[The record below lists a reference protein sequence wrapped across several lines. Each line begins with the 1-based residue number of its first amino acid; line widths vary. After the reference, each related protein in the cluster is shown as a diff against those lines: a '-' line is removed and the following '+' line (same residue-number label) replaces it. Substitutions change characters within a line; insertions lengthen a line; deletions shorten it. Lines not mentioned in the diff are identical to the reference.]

1 MEGRKINNISTFTY
15 GKYITTEKVSFRG
28 GYEFNQGDTLKGR
41 VIKEDSQSNKVTIK
55 LTNGMEIEA
64 ELQGEVDLKGGL
76 LNFEVAELKD
86 NMLFL
91 KLTAN
96 NTEIINEE
104 IAKESIDE
112 IMNFILKEGLKKE
125 DYNMLKAM
133 VKYNIPLTRE
143 NITTVKSIME
153 FSDKMNNNP
162 VEIKNF
168 INSYLNSRDIAANS
182 KEGVYVS
189 QKLYEFFEAFSKT
202 DLQEV
207 LLFLENDIEFTKE
220 NLESFNKLFNNE
232 NAMEKVINEVNEKL
246 GNAIAIEDNTLN
258 REILEKTLNQ
268 EYSKDV
274 IEYKNNSNNDINDMK
289 EVNDIKEIKNINDI
303 KDIKDIKNINDIK
316 DIKNINDIKDI
327 KDIKDN
333 SINNISILSKSS
345 TGKTIQATLIKES
358 SKDNIV
364 KESILKD
371 SIINDGS
378 KSEFFMEDDVKEIIK
393 VLKNE
398 NKSMVNENK
407 SELNINKEV
416 LRESILKHKGK
427 EVRLNDAEA
436 KLLEVIINKDEIKDK
451 EINFIKNLFNSVES
465 RQKGE
470 EKELKSNDIRE
481 NIFNI
486 SKDLS
491 KNITE
496 KSEGAK
502 EVIRNI
508 ISNLKESDENSSQ
521 ILNIMKNSINDL
533 KLFNKINDQYY
544 CLDVPINFK
553 ENEYPCKLIIK
564 DDRKE
569 GKSIDSSNF
578 KVAISVKTVKL
589 GTVDALLNVKN
600 RNIDLQLKCDKSVM
614 NLFVISKEKLKE
626 IVESSGFSTK
636 IEIVERTEE
645 LQLSSCRE
653 FFNDNNIAAVD
664 ITV

>member
-202 DLQEV
+202 NLQEV
-207 LLFLENDIEFTKE
+207 LLFLESGIEFTKE

-289 EVNDIKEIKNINDI
+289 EVNDIKDIKNINDI

-358 SKDNIV
+358 SKDNI
-364 KESILKD
+364 
-371 SIINDGS
+371 INDGA
-378 KSEFFMEDDVKEIIK
+378 KSDFFMEDDVKEIIK

-491 KNITE
+491 KNIIE

>member
-1 MEGRKINNISTFTY
+1 M
-15 GKYITTEKVSFRG
+15 SFRG

-96 NTEIINEE
+96 NTEVINEE

-202 DLQEV
+202 NLQEV

-258 REILEKTLNQ
+258 REILEKTLKQ

-274 IEYKNNSNNDINDMK
+274 IDYKNNSNNDINDMK
-289 EVNDIKEIKNINDI
+289 EV
-303 KDIKDIKNINDIK
+303 K

-327 KDIKDN
+327 KDITDN
-333 SINNISILSKSS
+333 NINNISILSKSS

-358 SKDNIV
+358 SKDNI
-364 KESILKD
+364 
-371 SIINDGS
+371 INDGA
-378 KSEFFMEDDVKEIIK
+378 KSDFFMEDDVKEIIK

-416 LRESILKHKGK
+416 LRESILKHTGK

-481 NIFNI
+481 NIFSI

>member
-207 LLFLENDIEFTKE
+207 LLFLESGIEFTKE

-303 KDIKDIKNINDIK
+303 KDIKD
-316 DIKNINDIKDI
+316 
-327 KDIKDN
+327 N

-358 SKDNIV
+358 SKDNI
-364 KESILKD
+364 
-371 SIINDGS
+371 INDGA
-378 KSEFFMEDDVKEIIK
+378 KSDFFMEDDVKEIIK

-416 LRESILKHKGK
+416 LRESILKHTGK

-496 KSEGAK
+496 KSEGVK

>member
-96 NTEIINEE
+96 NTEVINEE

-202 DLQEV
+202 NLQEV

-258 REILEKTLNQ
+258 REILEKTLKQ

-274 IEYKNNSNNDINDMK
+274 IDYKNNSNNDINDMK
-289 EVNDIKEIKNINDI
+289 EV

-316 DIKNINDIKDI
+316 DTKDI
-327 KDIKDN
+327 TDN
-333 SINNISILSKSS
+333 NSSILSKSS

-378 KSEFFMEDDVKEIIK
+378 KSQFFMEDDVKEIIK

-407 SELNINKEV
+407 SELNINKEI
-416 LRESILKHKGK
+416 LRESILKHTGK
-427 EVRLNDAEA
+427 EIRLNDAEA

-470 EKELKSNDIRE
+470 EKKLKSNDIRE

-496 KSEGAK
+496 KSEGTK

-521 ILNIMKNSINDL
+521 ILNIMKSSINDL

-544 CLDVPINFK
+544 CLDIPVNFK

-569 GKSIDSSNF
+569 GKAIDSSNF
-578 KVAISVKTVKL
+578 KVAVSVKTVKL

>member
-1 MEGRKINNISTFTY
+1 
-15 GKYITTEKVSFRG
+15 VSFRG

-96 NTEIINEE
+96 NTEVINEE

-202 DLQEV
+202 NLQEV

-289 EVNDIKEIKNINDI
+289 EVKDIKEIKNINDI

-316 DIKNINDIKDI
+316 DIKNINDI

-358 SKDNIV
+358 SKDNI
-364 KESILKD
+364 
-371 SIINDGS
+371 INDGA
-378 KSEFFMEDDVKEIIK
+378 KSDFFMEDDVKEIIK

-416 LRESILKHKGK
+416 LRESILKHTGK

-465 RQKGE
+465 KQKGE

>member
-1 MEGRKINNISTFTY
+1 M
-15 GKYITTEKVSFRG
+15 SFRG

-96 NTEIINEE
+96 NTEVINEE

-202 DLQEV
+202 NLQEV

-258 REILEKTLNQ
+258 REILEKTLKQ

-289 EVNDIKEIKNINDI
+289 EV
-303 KDIKDIKNINDIK
+303 K

-327 KDIKDN
+327 KDITDN
-333 SINNISILSKSS
+333 NINNSSILSKSS

-358 SKDNIV
+358 SKDNI
-364 KESILKD
+364 
-371 SIINDGS
+371 INDGA
-378 KSEFFMEDDVKEIIK
+378 KSDFFMEDDVKEIIK

-416 LRESILKHKGK
+416 LRESILKHTGK

-465 RQKGE
+465 KQKGE

>member
-268 EYSKDV
+268 EYSKDF

-289 EVNDIKEIKNINDI
+289 EVNDIKEIKNIN
-303 KDIKDIKNINDIK
+303 
-316 DIKNINDIKDI
+316 DI

-358 SKDNIV
+358 SKDNI
-364 KESILKD
+364 
-371 SIINDGS
+371 INDGV
-378 KSEFFMEDDVKEIIK
+378 KSDFFMEDDVKEIIK

-416 LRESILKHKGK
+416 LRESILKHTGK

-645 LQLSSCRE
+645 LQLLSCRE

>member
-1 MEGRKINNISTFTY
+1 MEGWKINNISTFTY

-96 NTEIINEE
+96 NTEVINEE

-202 DLQEV
+202 NLQEV

-289 EVNDIKEIKNINDI
+289 EV

-316 DIKNINDIKDI
+316 DIKNINDI

-358 SKDNIV
+358 SKDNI
-364 KESILKD
+364 
-371 SIINDGS
+371 INDGA
-378 KSEFFMEDDVKEIIK
+378 KSDFFMEDDVKEIIK

-416 LRESILKHKGK
+416 LRESILKHTGK

-465 RQKGE
+465 KQKGE

-636 IEIVERTEE
+636 IEVVERTEE

>member
-1 MEGRKINNISTFTY
+1 M
-15 GKYITTEKVSFRG
+15 SFRG

-41 VIKEDSQSNKVTIK
+41 VIKDDSQSNKVTIK

-96 NTEIINEE
+96 NTEVINEE

-202 DLQEV
+202 NLQEV

-289 EVNDIKEIKNINDI
+289 EVKDIKEIKNINDI

-316 DIKNINDIKDI
+316 DIKDITDT
-327 KDIKDN
+327 N
-333 SINNISILSKSS
+333 INNISILSKSS

-358 SKDNIV
+358 SKDNI
-364 KESILKD
+364 
-371 SIINDGS
+371 INDGA
-378 KSEFFMEDDVKEIIK
+378 KSDFFMEDDVKEIIK

-407 SELNINKEV
+407 SELNINKEI
-416 LRESILKHKGK
+416 LRESILKHTGK

-470 EKELKSNDIRE
+470 EKELKPNDIRE

-533 KLFNKINDQYY
+533 KLFNKINAQYY

-589 GTVDALLNVKN
+589 GTVNALLNVKN

>member
-1 MEGRKINNISTFTY
+1 M
-15 GKYITTEKVSFRG
+15 SFRG

-41 VIKEDSQSNKVTIK
+41 VIKDDSQSNKVTIK

-96 NTEIINEE
+96 NTEVINEE

-202 DLQEV
+202 NLQEV

-246 GNAIAIEDNTLN
+246 GNAITIEDNTLN

-289 EVNDIKEIKNINDI
+289 EVKDIKEIKNINDI
-303 KDIKDIKNINDIK
+303 KDIKNIN
-316 DIKNINDIKDI
+316 
-327 KDIKDN
+327 DIKDN

-358 SKDNIV
+358 SKDNI
-364 KESILKD
+364 
-371 SIINDGS
+371 INDGA
-378 KSEFFMEDDVKEIIK
+378 KSDFFMEDDVKEIIK

-407 SELNINKEV
+407 SELNINKEI
-416 LRESILKHKGK
+416 LRESILKHTGK
-427 EVRLNDAEA
+427 EVRLNDAEV

-465 RQKGE
+465 KQKGE

>member
-1 MEGRKINNISTFTY
+1 M
-15 GKYITTEKVSFRG
+15 SFRG

-96 NTEIINEE
+96 NTEVINEE

-202 DLQEV
+202 NLQEV

-289 EVNDIKEIKNINDI
+289 EV

-316 DIKNINDIKDI
+316 DIKNINDIKDIKNINDI

-358 SKDNIV
+358 SKDNI
-364 KESILKD
+364 
-371 SIINDGS
+371 INDGA
-378 KSEFFMEDDVKEIIK
+378 KSDFFMEDDVKEIIK
-393 VLKNE
+393 VLKND

-416 LRESILKHKGK
+416 LRESILKHTGK

-465 RQKGE
+465 KQKGE

>member
-1 MEGRKINNISTFTY
+1 MEGWKINNISTFTY

-96 NTEIINEE
+96 NTEVINEE

-202 DLQEV
+202 NLQEV

-258 REILEKTLNQ
+258 REILEKTLKQ

-274 IEYKNNSNNDINDMK
+274 IDYKNNSNNDINDMK
-289 EVNDIKEIKNINDI
+289 EV
-303 KDIKDIKNINDIK
+303 K

-358 SKDNIV
+358 SKDNI
-364 KESILKD
+364 
-371 SIINDGS
+371 INDGA
-378 KSEFFMEDDVKEIIK
+378 KSDFFMEDDVKEIIK

-416 LRESILKHKGK
+416 LRESILKHTGK

-465 RQKGE
+465 KQKGE

>member
-1 MEGRKINNISTFTY
+1 M
-15 GKYITTEKVSFRG
+15 SFRG

-96 NTEIINEE
+96 NTEVINEE

-202 DLQEV
+202 NLQEV

-258 REILEKTLNQ
+258 REILEKTLKQ

-274 IEYKNNSNNDINDMK
+274 IDYKNNSNNDINDMK
-289 EVNDIKEIKNINDI
+289 EV
-303 KDIKDIKNINDIK
+303 KDIKNINDI
-316 DIKNINDIKDI
+316 NDI

-358 SKDNIV
+358 SKDNI
-364 KESILKD
+364 
-371 SIINDGS
+371 INDGA
-378 KSEFFMEDDVKEIIK
+378 KSDFFMEDDVKEIIK

-407 SELNINKEV
+407 SELNINKEI
-416 LRESILKHKGK
+416 LRESILKHTGK

-465 RQKGE
+465 KQKGE

>member
-104 IAKESIDE
+104 IAKKSIDE

-202 DLQEV
+202 NLQEV
-207 LLFLENDIEFTKE
+207 LLFLESGIEFTKE

-268 EYSKDV
+268 EYSKDF

-289 EVNDIKEIKNINDI
+289 EVNDIKEIKNI

-327 KDIKDN
+327 KDN
-333 SINNISILSKSS
+333 SISNISILSKSS

-358 SKDNIV
+358 SKDNI
-364 KESILKD
+364 
-371 SIINDGS
+371 INDGA
-378 KSEFFMEDDVKEIIK
+378 KSDFFMEDDVKEIIK

-407 SELNINKEV
+407 SELNINKEI
-416 LRESILKHKGK
+416 LRESILKHTGK

-614 NLFVISKEKLKE
+614 NLFVISMEKLKE

>member
-96 NTEIINEE
+96 NTEIINEK

-207 LLFLENDIEFTKE
+207 LLFLESGIEFTKE

-303 KDIKDIKNINDIK
+303 KDIKD
-316 DIKNINDIKDI
+316 
-327 KDIKDN
+327 N

-358 SKDNIV
+358 SKDNI
-364 KESILKD
+364 
-371 SIINDGS
+371 INDGA
-378 KSEFFMEDDVKEIIK
+378 KSDFFMEDDVKEIIK

-416 LRESILKHKGK
+416 LRESILKHTGK

>member
-1 MEGRKINNISTFTY
+1 M
-15 GKYITTEKVSFRG
+15 SFRG

-96 NTEIINEE
+96 NTEVINEE

-133 VKYNIPLTRE
+133 VKYNIHLTRE

-202 DLQEV
+202 NLQEV

-258 REILEKTLNQ
+258 REILEKTLKQ

-274 IEYKNNSNNDINDMK
+274 IDYKNNSNNDINDMK
-289 EVNDIKEIKNINDI
+289 EVKDIKEIKNINDI
-303 KDIKDIKNINDIK
+303 KDIKNIN
-316 DIKNINDIKDI
+316 
-327 KDIKDN
+327 DIKDN

-358 SKDNIV
+358 SKDNII
-364 KESILKD
+364 S
-371 SIINDGS
+371 DGA
-378 KSEFFMEDDVKEIIK
+378 KSDFFMEDDVKEIIK

-407 SELNINKEV
+407 SELNINKEI
-416 LRESILKHKGK
+416 LRESILKHTGK

-465 RQKGE
+465 KQKGE

>member
-202 DLQEV
+202 NLQEV
-207 LLFLENDIEFTKE
+207 LLFLESGIEFTKE

-289 EVNDIKEIKNINDI
+289 EVNDIKDIKNINDI

-358 SKDNIV
+358 SKDNI
-364 KESILKD
+364 
-371 SIINDGS
+371 INDGA
-378 KSEFFMEDDVKEIIK
+378 KSDFFMEDDVKEIIK

-416 LRESILKHKGK
+416 LRESILKHTGK

-465 RQKGE
+465 KQKGE

-486 SKDLS
+486 SRNLA
-491 KNITE
+491 KNVTE

>member
-202 DLQEV
+202 NLQEV

-327 KDIKDN
+327 KDN

-358 SKDNIV
+358 SKDNI
-364 KESILKD
+364 
-371 SIINDGS
+371 INDGV
-378 KSEFFMEDDVKEIIK
+378 KSDFFMEDDVKEIIK

-416 LRESILKHKGK
+416 LRESILKHTGK

>member
-1 MEGRKINNISTFTY
+1 M
-15 GKYITTEKVSFRG
+15 SFRG

-96 NTEIINEE
+96 NTEVINEE

-202 DLQEV
+202 NLQEV

-289 EVNDIKEIKNINDI
+289 EVKDIKDIKNINDI
-303 KDIKDIKNINDIK
+303 KDIKSINDIKDIKNINDIK
-316 DIKNINDIKDI
+316 DIKNINDI

-358 SKDNIV
+358 SKDNI
-364 KESILKD
+364 
-371 SIINDGS
+371 INDGA
-378 KSEFFMEDDVKEIIK
+378 KSDFFMEDDVKEIIK

-416 LRESILKHKGK
+416 LRESILKHTGK

>member
-1 MEGRKINNISTFTY
+1 M
-15 GKYITTEKVSFRG
+15 SFRG

-96 NTEIINEE
+96 NTEVINEE

-202 DLQEV
+202 NLQEV

-258 REILEKTLNQ
+258 REILEKTLKQ

-274 IEYKNNSNNDINDMK
+274 IDYKNNSNNDINDMK
-289 EVNDIKEIKNINDI
+289 EV

-316 DIKNINDIKDI
+316 DIKNINDIKDIKNINDI

-358 SKDNIV
+358 SKDNI
-364 KESILKD
+364 
-371 SIINDGS
+371 INDGA
-378 KSEFFMEDDVKEIIK
+378 KSDFFMEDDVKEIIK

-407 SELNINKEV
+407 SELNINKEI
-416 LRESILKHKGK
+416 LRESILKHTGK

-465 RQKGE
+465 KQKGE

>member
-1 MEGRKINNISTFTY
+1 MN
-15 GKYITTEKVSFRG
+15 FRG

-96 NTEIINEE
+96 NTEVINEE

-202 DLQEV
+202 NLQEV

-258 REILEKTLNQ
+258 REILEKTLKQ

-274 IEYKNNSNNDINDMK
+274 IDYKNNSNNDINDMK
-289 EVNDIKEIKNINDI
+289 EV
-303 KDIKDIKNINDIK
+303 KDIKNIN
-316 DIKNINDIKDI
+316 DI

-358 SKDNIV
+358 SKDNI
-364 KESILKD
+364 
-371 SIINDGS
+371 INDGA
-378 KSEFFMEDDVKEIIK
+378 KSDFFMEDDVKEIIK

-407 SELNINKEV
+407 SELNINKEI
-416 LRESILKHKGK
+416 LRESILKHTGK
-427 EVRLNDAEA
+427 EVRLNDAEV

-465 RQKGE
+465 KQKGE

>member
-202 DLQEV
+202 NLQEV
-207 LLFLENDIEFTKE
+207 LLFLESGIEFTKE

-289 EVNDIKEIKNINDI
+289 EVNDIKEIKNIKDI

-316 DIKNINDIKDI
+316 DIKNINDI

-358 SKDNIV
+358 SKDNI
-364 KESILKD
+364 
-371 SIINDGS
+371 INDGA
-378 KSEFFMEDDVKEIIK
+378 KSDFFMEDDVKEIIK

-416 LRESILKHKGK
+416 LRESILKHTGK

-496 KSEGAK
+496 KSEGVK

>member
-41 VIKEDSQSNKVTIK
+41 VIKEDSKSNKVTIK

-96 NTEIINEE
+96 NTEVINEE

-153 FSDKMNNNP
+153 FSDKMKNNP

-258 REILEKTLNQ
+258 REILEKTLKQ

-274 IEYKNNSNNDINDMK
+274 IDYKNNSNNDINDMK
-289 EVNDIKEIKNINDI
+289 EV

-316 DIKNINDIKDI
+316 DTKDI
-327 KDIKDN
+327 TDN
-333 SINNISILSKSS
+333 NSSILSKSS

-407 SELNINKEV
+407 SELNINKEI
-416 LRESILKHKGK
+416 LRESILKHTGK
-427 EVRLNDAEA
+427 EIRLNDAEA

-569 GKSIDSSNF
+569 GKAIDSSNF
-578 KVAISVKTVKL
+578 KVAVSVKTVKL

-614 NLFVISKEKLKE
+614 NLFVISKGKLKE

>member
-104 IAKESIDE
+104 IAKKSIDE

-202 DLQEV
+202 NLQEV
-207 LLFLENDIEFTKE
+207 LLFLESGIEFTKE

-268 EYSKDV
+268 EYSKDF

-289 EVNDIKEIKNINDI
+289 EVNDIKEIKNI

-327 KDIKDN
+327 KDN
-333 SINNISILSKSS
+333 SISNISILSKSS

-358 SKDNIV
+358 SKDNI
-364 KESILKD
+364 
-371 SIINDGS
+371 INDGA
-378 KSEFFMEDDVKEIIK
+378 KSDFFMEDDVKEIIK

-407 SELNINKEV
+407 SELNINKEI
-416 LRESILKHKGK
+416 LRESILKHTGK

-569 GKSIDSSNF
+569 GKAIDSSNF
-578 KVAISVKTVKL
+578 KVAVSVKTVKL

-614 NLFVISKEKLKE
+614 NLFVISMEKLKE

>member
-1 MEGRKINNISTFTY
+1 M
-15 GKYITTEKVSFRG
+15 SFRG

-96 NTEIINEE
+96 NTEVINEE

-202 DLQEV
+202 NLQEV

-258 REILEKTLNQ
+258 REILEKTLKQ

-274 IEYKNNSNNDINDMK
+274 IDYKNNSNNDINDMK
-289 EVNDIKEIKNINDI
+289 EV
-303 KDIKDIKNINDIK
+303 K

-327 KDIKDN
+327 KDITDN
-333 SINNISILSKSS
+333 NINNSSILSKSS

-358 SKDNIV
+358 SKDNI
-364 KESILKD
+364 
-371 SIINDGS
+371 INDGA
-378 KSEFFMEDDVKEIIK
+378 KSDFFMEDDVKEIIK

-416 LRESILKHKGK
+416 LRESILKHTGK

-481 NIFNI
+481 NIFSI

-614 NLFVISKEKLKE
+614 NLFVITKEKLKE

>member
-202 DLQEV
+202 NLQEV
-207 LLFLENDIEFTKE
+207 LLFLESGIEFTKE

-274 IEYKNNSNNDINDMK
+274 IEYKINSNNDINDMK
-289 EVNDIKEIKNINDI
+289 EVNDI

-316 DIKNINDIKDI
+316 DIKNIN
-327 KDIKDN
+327 DIKDN

-358 SKDNIV
+358 SKDNI
-364 KESILKD
+364 
-371 SIINDGS
+371 INDGA
-378 KSEFFMEDDVKEIIK
+378 KSDFFMEDDVKEIIK

-416 LRESILKHKGK
+416 LRESILKHTGK

>member
-41 VIKEDSQSNKVTIK
+41 VIKENSQSNKVTIK

-202 DLQEV
+202 NLQEV
-207 LLFLENDIEFTKE
+207 LLFLESGIEFTKE

-268 EYSKDV
+268 EYSKDF

-289 EVNDIKEIKNINDI
+289 EVKDIKE
-303 KDIKDIKNINDIK
+303 IKNINDIK
-316 DIKNINDIKDI
+316 DIKNINDIKD
-327 KDIKDN
+327 N
-333 SINNISILSKSS
+333 SISNISILSKSS

-358 SKDNIV
+358 SKDNI
-364 KESILKD
+364 
-371 SIINDGS
+371 INDGA
-378 KSEFFMEDDVKEIIK
+378 KSDFFMEDDVKEIIK

-416 LRESILKHKGK
+416 LRESILKHTGK

>member
-1 MEGRKINNISTFTY
+1 M
-15 GKYITTEKVSFRG
+15 SFRG

-96 NTEIINEE
+96 NTEVINEE

-202 DLQEV
+202 NLQEV

-289 EVNDIKEIKNINDI
+289 EV

-316 DIKNINDIKDI
+316 DIKNINDIKDIKNINDIKDIKNINDI

-358 SKDNIV
+358 SKDNI
-364 KESILKD
+364 
-371 SIINDGS
+371 INDGA
-378 KSEFFMEDDVKEIIK
+378 KSDFFMEDDVKEIIK

-416 LRESILKHKGK
+416 LRESILKHTGK

-451 EINFIKNLFNSVES
+451 EINFIKNLYNSVES
-465 RQKGE
+465 KQKGE

>member
-96 NTEIINEE
+96 NTEVINEE

-246 GNAIAIEDNTLN
+246 GNAIAIEDNALN
-258 REILEKTLNQ
+258 REILEKTLKQ
-268 EYSKDV
+268 ECSKDV
-274 IEYKNNSNNDINDMK
+274 IDYKNNSNNDINDMK
-289 EVNDIKEIKNINDI
+289 EVKDI

-316 DIKNINDIKDI
+316 DTKDI
-327 KDIKDN
+327 TDN
-333 SINNISILSKSS
+333 NSSILSKSS

-407 SELNINKEV
+407 SELNINKEI
-416 LRESILKHKGK
+416 LRESILKHTGK
-427 EVRLNDAEA
+427 EIRLNDAEA

-569 GKSIDSSNF
+569 GKAIDSSNF
-578 KVAISVKTVKL
+578 KVAVSVKTVKL

-614 NLFVISKEKLKE
+614 NLFVISKGKLKE

>member
-96 NTEIINEE
+96 NTEVINEE

-246 GNAIAIEDNTLN
+246 GNAIAIEDNALN
-258 REILEKTLNQ
+258 REILEKTLKQ
-268 EYSKDV
+268 ECSKDV
-274 IEYKNNSNNDINDMK
+274 IDYKNNSNNDINDMK
-289 EVNDIKEIKNINDI
+289 EV

-316 DIKNINDIKDI
+316 DTKDI
-327 KDIKDN
+327 TDN
-333 SINNISILSKSS
+333 NSSILSKSS

-407 SELNINKEV
+407 SELNINKEI
-416 LRESILKHKGK
+416 LRESILKHTGK
-427 EVRLNDAEA
+427 EIRLNDAEA

-496 KSEGAK
+496 KSEGTK

-569 GKSIDSSNF
+569 GKAIDSSNF
-578 KVAISVKTVKL
+578 KVAVSVKTVKL

-614 NLFVISKEKLKE
+614 NLFVISKGKLKE

>member
-1 MEGRKINNISTFTY
+1 M
-15 GKYITTEKVSFRG
+15 SFRG

-41 VIKEDSQSNKVTIK
+41 VIKDDSQSNKVTIK

-96 NTEIINEE
+96 NTEVINEE

-202 DLQEV
+202 NLQEV

-289 EVNDIKEIKNINDI
+289 EVKDIKEIKNINDI
-303 KDIKDIKNINDIK
+303 KDIKNIN
-316 DIKNINDIKDI
+316 DI

-358 SKDNIV
+358 SKDNI
-364 KESILKD
+364 
-371 SIINDGS
+371 INDGA
-378 KSEFFMEDDVKEIIK
+378 KSDFFMEDDVKEIIK

-407 SELNINKEV
+407 SELNINKEI
-416 LRESILKHKGK
+416 LRESILKHTRK

-465 RQKGE
+465 KQKGE

-645 LQLSSCRE
+645 LQLSFCRE

>member
-1 MEGRKINNISTFTY
+1 M
-15 GKYITTEKVSFRG
+15 SFRG

-96 NTEIINEE
+96 NTEVINEE

-202 DLQEV
+202 NLQEV

-289 EVNDIKEIKNINDI
+289 EV

-316 DIKNINDIKDI
+316 DIKNINDIKDIKNINDI

-358 SKDNIV
+358 SKDNI
-364 KESILKD
+364 
-371 SIINDGS
+371 INDGA
-378 KSEFFMEDDVKEIIK
+378 KSDFFMEDDVKEIIK

-416 LRESILKHKGK
+416 LRESILKHTGK

-465 RQKGE
+465 KQKGE

>member
-1 MEGRKINNISTFTY
+1 M
-15 GKYITTEKVSFRG
+15 SFRG

-96 NTEIINEE
+96 NTEVINEE

-202 DLQEV
+202 NLQEV

-289 EVNDIKEIKNINDI
+289 EV
-303 KDIKDIKNINDIK
+303 K

-327 KDIKDN
+327 KDITDN
-333 SINNISILSKSS
+333 NINNSSILSKSS

-358 SKDNIV
+358 SKDNI
-364 KESILKD
+364 
-371 SIINDGS
+371 INDGA
-378 KSEFFMEDDVKEIIK
+378 KSDFFMEDDVKEIIK

-416 LRESILKHKGK
+416 LRESILKHTGK

-465 RQKGE
+465 KQKGE

>member
-1 MEGRKINNISTFTY
+1 M
-15 GKYITTEKVSFRG
+15 SFRG

-96 NTEIINEE
+96 NTEVINEE

-202 DLQEV
+202 NLQEV

-289 EVNDIKEIKNINDI
+289 EV

-316 DIKNINDIKDI
+316 DIKNINDI

-358 SKDNIV
+358 SKDNI
-364 KESILKD
+364 
-371 SIINDGS
+371 INDGA
-378 KSEFFMEDDVKEIIK
+378 KSDFFMEDDVKEIIK

-416 LRESILKHKGK
+416 LRESILKHTGK

-614 NLFVISKEKLKE
+614 NLFVITKEKLKE

>member
-1 MEGRKINNISTFTY
+1 M
-15 GKYITTEKVSFRG
+15 SFRG

-55 LTNGMEIEA
+55 LTNGMQIEA

-96 NTEIINEE
+96 NTEVINEE

-168 INSYLNSRDIAANS
+168 INSYLNSRDIASNS

-202 DLQEV
+202 NLQEV

-258 REILEKTLNQ
+258 REILEKTLKQ

-274 IEYKNNSNNDINDMK
+274 IDYKNNSNNDINDMK
-289 EVNDIKEIKNINDI
+289 EVKDIKNINDINDI

-316 DIKNINDIKDI
+316 DIKDIT
-327 KDIKDN
+327 DN
-333 SINNISILSKSS
+333 NINNISILSKSS

-358 SKDNIV
+358 SKDNI
-364 KESILKD
+364 
-371 SIINDGS
+371 INDGA
-378 KSEFFMEDDVKEIIK
+378 KSDFFMEDDVKEIIK

-407 SELNINKEV
+407 SELNINKEI
-416 LRESILKHKGK
+416 LRESILKHTGK

-636 IEIVERTEE
+636 IEIVERKEE

>member
-202 DLQEV
+202 NLQEV
-207 LLFLENDIEFTKE
+207 LLFLESGIEFTKE

-327 KDIKDN
+327 KDN

-358 SKDNIV
+358 SKDNI
-364 KESILKD
+364 
-371 SIINDGS
+371 INDGV
-378 KSEFFMEDDVKEIIK
+378 KSDFFMEDDVKEIIK

-416 LRESILKHKGK
+416 LRESILKHTGK

>member
-96 NTEIINEE
+96 NTEVINEE

-258 REILEKTLNQ
+258 REILEKTLKQ
-268 EYSKDV
+268 ECSKDV
-274 IEYKNNSNNDINDMK
+274 IDYKNNSNNDINDMK
-289 EVNDIKEIKNINDI
+289 EV

-316 DIKNINDIKDI
+316 DTKDI
-327 KDIKDN
+327 TDN
-333 SINNISILSKSS
+333 NSSILSKSS

-407 SELNINKEV
+407 SELNINKEI
-416 LRESILKHKGK
+416 LRESILKHTGK
-427 EVRLNDAEA
+427 EIRLNDAEA

-569 GKSIDSSNF
+569 GKAIDSSNF
-578 KVAISVKTVKL
+578 KVAVSVKTVKL

-614 NLFVISKEKLKE
+614 NLFVISKGKLKE

>member
-1 MEGRKINNISTFTY
+1 M
-15 GKYITTEKVSFRG
+15 SFRG

-96 NTEIINEE
+96 NTEVINEE

-202 DLQEV
+202 NLQEV

-258 REILEKTLNQ
+258 REILEKTLKQ

-274 IEYKNNSNNDINDMK
+274 IDYKNNSNNDINDMK
-289 EVNDIKEIKNINDI
+289 EVKDIKNINDINDI

-316 DIKNINDIKDI
+316 DIKDITDNNIN
-327 KDIKDN
+327 N
-333 SINNISILSKSS
+333 SSILSKSS

-358 SKDNIV
+358 SKDNI
-364 KESILKD
+364 
-371 SIINDGS
+371 INDGA
-378 KSEFFMEDDVKEIIK
+378 KSDFFMEDDVKEIIK

-416 LRESILKHKGK
+416 LRESILKHTGK